1 MTRLT
6 KKEDELRSLNTYL
19 AAAAI
24 RPDQPVDQSE
34 RPDFLL
40 TVGAVRIGVEVT
52 DFHVA
57 GNRREV
63 EEHWG
68 LLRQWPMLLNDFPR
82 HRHVELHF
90 RALRLPSR
98 REAQAFVGEVFG
110 LTSGTTALPTT
121 ITIAADRYPTLSKYV
136 SRVDVAESKIRY
148 LGWSWNHDIAWIG
161 VDEDELM
168 AIVDSKLSS
177 TIVAASTYWLMITE
191 GATLSRVMAFMDHEW
206 LEAMPRLT
214 RQLEQSAFDRLILLQ
229 SPILEWRRD
238 EGWRTLAE
246 NGEIRTNDVLHAGS
260 A

>member
-1 MTRLT
+1 MTRST
-6 KKEDELRSLNTYL
+6 KKEDELRTFNAYL
-19 AAAAI
+19 AAAVI
-24 RPDQPVDQSE
+24 RPDQSVEQCE

-40 TVGAVRIGVEVT
+40 SIGAVRIGVEVT

-63 EEHWG
+63 EEHWER
-68 LLRQWPMLLNDFPR
+68 LRQWPMLLNDFPR
-82 HRHVELHF
+82 YRHVKLHF

-98 REAQAFVGEVFG
+98 RETQAFIGEVFG
-110 LTSGTTALPTT
+110 LTVGAAVLPTT
-121 ITIAADRYPTLSKYV
+121 ITVTADRYPTLSQYV
-136 SRVDVAESKIRY
+136 GRVDVAEAKVQY

-168 AIVDSKLSS
+168 AIVKAKRSS
-177 TIVAASTYWLMITE
+177 TVVAASSYWLMITE
-191 GATLSRVMAFMDHEW
+191 GATLSRVMAFIDHEW

-229 SPILEWRRD
+229 SPIIEWRRD
-238 EGWRTLAE
+238 EGWHTIAE
-246 NGEIRTNDVLHAGS
+246 NGEIQTNDVLHAGS